1 MLRDGQTRGRG
12 QAVGYVWEGDK
23 PFYGTR
29 VGPGWYQSGT
39 RVPRGCRMP
48 LSVLRMLMQ
57 VSRKPPP
64 TEGRRRN
71 AECRKGG
78 QSRPKPPASQQR
90 GTSEAPASHPHASLK
105 LPSGSPRATPRL
117 PWSQVQAG
125 SLRETRSCFA
135 CIPLVFGLCSVRVP
149 LVFRLYS
156 AYMPLILVGPRKGK
170 GGGAGWKRGV
180 AWSVHRSQPTH
191 IASFT

>member
-1 MLRDGQTRGRG
+1 VVPGWCRGGRG
-12 QAVGYVWEGDK
+12 VQSALLSIANAYASQPQAI
-23 PFYGTR
+23 PN
-29 VGPGWYQSGT
+29 
-39 RVPRGCRMP
+39 
-48 LSVLRMLMQ
+48 
-57 VSRKPPP
+57 
-64 TEGRRRN
+64 RRQK
-71 AECRKGG
+71 AECRMQKGRAKSTKATCEPAAS
-78 QSRPKPPASQQR
+78 QQRASSEPAASQQR

-180 AWSVHRSQPTH
+180 AWSGHRSQPTH